1 MNPDKFTQRVAES
14 MQKAQNLAKELS
26 HASVKALHVLRILL
40 DQKDTVIPNLL
51 EITKTNR
58 VELIENISKKL
69 KQESTV
75 TGDITRNFD
84 SEFTRIF
91 EKAEDQMTT
100 MGDSFISVE
109 HLFLAFFETSN
120 SAKSCV
126 EEFFKKDEV
135 TKIFTKIRGSEKVTD
150 ANPEAKRDALKKFCK
165 DLTAEAESGN
175 IDPIIGRD
183 SEIRRTM
190 QILSR
195 RTKNNPV
202 LVGDPG
208 VGKTAIVEGLSRR
221 IIAGEVPDN
230 LKNIKLLEL
239 DMGAL
244 VAGTKFRG
252 EFEERLKSIVK
263 EVEESKKSD
272 SEVILFIDELHTI
285 VGAGSAEG
293 SMDAG
298 NILKPALARGKIRV
312 IGATTLTEYRK
323 YIEKDS
329 ALERRFQPVKVEE
342 PSVEDTIAILRG
354 IKEKYEVHHGV
365 RITDEAVVAA
375 ATLSAR
381 YLTDRKLPDKAIDLI
396 DEATSAL
403 KMEIESQPEVLDTL
417 ERKIRTLEIEKQAV
431 LQESKNTKK
440 NKSNSKNKTRL
451 DEINKI
457 LSELKEEFQEISM
470 QWEKERAFVVEI
482 RSAQK
487 NIDALKQEAE
497 VAERN
502 GELQKVAEIRYNKIP
517 ALEELLIKNE
527 TSENT
532 SENKLLREEVTVK
545 EIAEVLERWTGIPA
559 KKMTETET
567 QKLIDLELHLR
578 ERVIGQ
584 EDALKS
590 VANAVRR
597 SRAGLSDEHK
607 PLASFLF
614 LGPTG
619 VGKTELSKAL
629 SEFLF
634 SDEHAMIRFDMSEFM
649 ESHSVSKLIGSPPG
663 YVGHDDEG
671 QLTGQVRR
679 KPFSVLLF
687 DEIEKAHPD
696 VFKLFLQILDEGHLT
711 DSKGRIVNFKNTI
724 IVMTSNLV
732 TDMNNE
738 TGEAKSRKEIQQELL
753 TFFRP
758 ELINRIDEIVQ
769 FNQLSK
775 GDVTKI
781 LDIHLHALTKK
792 LKKQNITLAISNEAK
807 IYLVE
812 KGYDKEFGARPLVR
826 AIQNELLDEL
836 AMKLIDGSLEFDATT
851 GIADV
856 KIAVNKNNER
866 LEIL

>member
-775 GDVTKI
+775 GDVTNI

>member
-1 MNPDKFTQRVAES
+1 MNVDKFTQRVSES
-14 MQKAQNLAKELS
+14 MQKAQGLAKELS
-26 HASVKALHVLRILL
+26 HASVKAIHVLRILL
-40 DQKDTVIPNLL
+40 DQKDTVIPNLF
-51 EITKTNR
+51 EVAQKDR
-58 VELIENISKKL
+58 VAIIDKIAKKL
-69 KQESTV
+69 KKEPSV
-75 TGDITRNFD
+75 SGDITRNFD

-91 EKAEDQMTT
+91 EKAEDEMTK

-120 SAKSCV
+120 SAKSIL
-126 EEFFKKDEV
+126 ESEFTKKEV
-135 TKIFTKIRGSEKVTD
+135 REIFTKVRGSEKVTD

-165 DLTAEAESGN
+165 DLTKEAQDGN

-208 VGKTAIVEGLSRR
+208 VGKTAIAEGLARK
-221 IIAGEVPDN
+221 IVAQDVPDN

-252 EFEERLKSIVK
+252 EFEERLKAIVK
-263 EVEESKKSD
+263 ELEESKKSD
-272 SEVILFIDELHTI
+272 SEIILFIDEIHTI

-298 NILKPALARGKIRV
+298 NILKPALARGRIRV
-312 IGATTLTEYRK
+312 IGATTLAEYRK

-329 ALERRFQPVKVEE
+329 ALERRFQPVRVDE

-365 RITDEAVVAA
+365 KITDEAIVAA
-375 ATLSAR
+375 SQLSDR
-381 YLTDRKLPDKAIDLI
+381 YLTDRKLPDKAIDLM

-403 KMEIESQPEVLDTL
+403 KMELESQPEVLDIL
-417 ERKIRTLEIEKQAV
+417 ERKIRTLEIEKEA
-431 LQESKNTKK
+431 LKQEKNNNK
-440 NKSNSKNKTRL
+440 NNKNQTRIEEIEKT
-451 DEINKI
+451 
-457 LSELKEEFQEISM
+457 LSELKEEFQKISM
-470 QWEKERAFVVEI
+470 QWEKERAGVLEI
-482 RSAQK
+482 RNAQK
-487 NIDALKQEAE
+487 DIDALRHEAE
-497 VAERN
+497 IAERN
-502 GELQKVAEIRYNKIP
+502 ADLQKVAEIRYQKIP
-517 ALEELLIKNE
+517 ALEKLLNNTDVQNE
-527 TSENT
+527 K

-559 KKMTETET
+559 DKMTETES
-567 QKLIDLELHLR
+567 QKLLKLETHLR

-584 EDALKS
+584 ENALKS

-597 SRAGLSDEHK
+597 SRAGLGDENK

-634 SDEHAMIRFDMSEFM
+634 ADQDAMIRFDMSEFM

-663 YVGHDDEG
+663 YVGHEDEG

-732 TDMNNE
+732 TNMNNE
-738 TGEAKSRKEIQQELL
+738 TGEVKSRKEIQQELL

-775 GDVTKI
+775 EDVSKI
-781 LDIHLHALTKK
+781 LEIHLSKLTKK
-792 LKKQNITLAISNEAK
+792 LAKQNINLEISDEAK
-807 IYLVE
+807 NFLIE
-812 KGYDKEFGARPLVR
+812 KGYDKEFGARPLAR

-836 AMKLIDGSLEFDATT
+836 AMKLIESNLDFDENGKAS
-851 GIADV
+851 V
-856 KIAVNKNNER
+856 KVEVSENG
-866 LEIL
+866 EILTLS

>member
-1 MNPDKFTQRVAES
+1 
-14 MQKAQNLAKELS
+14 
-26 HASVKALHVLRILL
+26 
-40 DQKDTVIPNLL
+40 
-51 EITKTNR
+51 
-58 VELIENISKKL
+58 
-69 KQESTV
+69 
-75 TGDITRNFD
+75 
-84 SEFTRIF
+84 
-91 EKAEDQMTT
+91 
-100 MGDSFISVE
+100 
-109 HLFLAFFETSN
+109 
-120 SAKSCV
+120 
-126 EEFFKKDEV
+126 
-135 TKIFTKIRGSEKVTD
+135 
-150 ANPEAKRDALKKFCK
+150 
-165 DLTAEAESGN
+165 
-175 IDPIIGRD
+175 
-183 SEIRRTM
+183 
-190 QILSR
+190 
-195 RTKNNPV
+195 
-202 LVGDPG
+202 
-208 VGKTAIVEGLSRR
+208 
-221 IIAGEVPDN
+221 
-230 LKNIKLLEL
+230 
-239 DMGAL
+239 
-244 VAGTKFRG
+244 
-252 EFEERLKSIVK
+252 
-263 EVEESKKSD
+263 
-272 SEVILFIDELHTI
+272 
-285 VGAGSAEG
+285 
-293 SMDAG
+293 
-298 NILKPALARGKIRV
+298 
-312 IGATTLTEYRK
+312 
-323 YIEKDS
+323 
-329 ALERRFQPVKVEE
+329 
-342 PSVEDTIAILRG
+342 
-354 IKEKYEVHHGV
+354 
-365 RITDEAVVAA
+365 
-375 ATLSAR
+375 
-381 YLTDRKLPDKAIDLI
+381 
-396 DEATSAL
+396 
-403 KMEIESQPEVLDTL
+403 
-417 ERKIRTLEIEKQAV
+417 
-431 LQESKNTKK
+431 
-440 NKSNSKNKTRL
+440 
-451 DEINKI
+451 I

-517 ALEELLIKNE
+517 ALEELLRKNE

-775 GDVTKI
+775 GDVTNI